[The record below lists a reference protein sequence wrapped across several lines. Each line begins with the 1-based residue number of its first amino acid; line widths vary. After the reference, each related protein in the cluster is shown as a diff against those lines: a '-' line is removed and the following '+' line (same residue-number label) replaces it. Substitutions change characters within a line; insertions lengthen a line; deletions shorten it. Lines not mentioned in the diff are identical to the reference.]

1 MADLSVR
8 ALDEDDWQVYRDLR
22 LAALQESPDAFVDSY
37 ETESRHDEQFWRE
50 RLRRTIRF
58 VAERNAEPIGVVGL
72 GLNDKDAEIGE
83 IFSLWVAPD
92 ARVTHVAWYL
102 VGAAAKQAYQDG
114 RKRLYFWVGSENVP
128 AIGFASNFGFRPTS
142 ERRPKRVS
150 SNESDEDEVAMVM
163 PLAADPSSVKNPFI
177 S

>member
-1 MADLSVR
+1 MADLRAR

-22 LAALQESPDAFVDSY
+22 LAALQESPGAFVDSY
-37 ETESRHDEQFWRE
+37 GTESTYDETFWRE
-50 RLRRTIRF
+50 RMRRGRRF
-58 VAERNAEPIGVVGL
+58 VAELDGKKVGLVGL
-72 GLNDKDAEIGE
+72 GLHNDDPEIGE
-83 IFSLWVAPD
+83 VFGLWSAPE
-92 ARVTHVAWYL
+92 ARGSHVAWYL
-102 VGAAAKQAYQDG
+102 VGAAAKQAYEDG